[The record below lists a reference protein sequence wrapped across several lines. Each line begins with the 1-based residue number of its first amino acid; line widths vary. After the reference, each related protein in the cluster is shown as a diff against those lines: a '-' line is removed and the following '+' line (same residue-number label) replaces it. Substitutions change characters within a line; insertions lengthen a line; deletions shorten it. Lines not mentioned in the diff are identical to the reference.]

1 MEQILKGKA
10 KELVLKKPILKKK
23 KKKKGGLNLLCRFLV
38 STQGIIYVWYL
49 RVGLF
54 KGADFSDSRSQVLVT
69 RVLRNYDIVT

>member
-23 KKKKGGLNLLCRFLV
+23 KKGGLNLLCRFLV
-38 STQGIIYVWYL
+38 FMQGIIYVWYL